1 MSVKHFGPVRATLL
15 AWLAGVVL
23 LGIPTAMSVRSV
35 RSLEEAREA
44 KRSGAALQEVAALD
58 RTLQEAPPFLLP
70 VRDAARNR
78 LETIA
83 TGRGSAAWYATL
95 ALVSVTSGEPKAHWQ
110 RRAAELAGE
119 RPGSQRPF
127 VPVDRGPPSPLL
139 AGISAAA
146 LLGWVVLA
154 LVGLMAGRP
163 SSRPCLA
170 AAAALW
176 IVWILALA
184 MA

>member
-1 MSVKHFGPVRATLL
+1 MSVKHFQPARATFL

-58 RTLQEAPPFLLP
+58 RTLQEAPPFLFP

-83 TGRGSAAWYATL
+83 SGDAPPSWYATL
-95 ALVSVTSGEPKAHWQ
+95 ALISASTGERRARWQ
-110 RRAAELAGE
+110 RRAAELAGGRMDSL
-119 RPGSQRPF
+119 RPL
-127 VPVDRGPPSPLL
+127 VPVDRRPPSPLL
-139 AGISAAA
+139 AGISATA
-146 LLGWVVLA
+146 LLGWVILA
-154 LVGLMAGRP
+154 LAGLMAGEP
-163 SSRPCLA
+163 SFRPCLA

-176 IVWILALA
+176 IVWVLTLA